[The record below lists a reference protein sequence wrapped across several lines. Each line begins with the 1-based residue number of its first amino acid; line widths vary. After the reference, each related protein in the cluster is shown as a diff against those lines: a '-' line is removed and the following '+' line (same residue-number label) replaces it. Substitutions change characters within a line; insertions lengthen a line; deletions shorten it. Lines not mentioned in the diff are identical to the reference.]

1 MSNTY
6 AFEASNAVSPNVMTA
21 LKPAFEYV
29 NGKNLLTA
37 CKFSGNIGIGKFDPV
52 IDSCNT
58 INANTTKRSIL
69 LPTAIRKKIMDMNVK
84 LTKIANNLNY
94 PHLISKKFEA
104 GDS

>member
-6 AFEASNAVSPNVMTA
+6 AFEASNAVSPRVMTA

-29 NGKNLLTA
+29 SGKNLLTA

-58 INANTTKRSIL
+58 INANATKRPIL
-69 LPTAIRKKIMDMNVK
+69 LPTAIKKKIMDMNVK
-84 LTKIANNLNY
+84 LTKIANNIN
-94 PHLISKKFEA
+94 
-104 GDS
+104 